1 MKDGDIM
8 SDDKKTELKKKVD
21 NMMQGSTS
29 PDVFRKVMAV
39 AEDENATVND
49 LKTVIEHDPV
59 IVSKVLSMAN
69 GAYFWF
75 PRQINSISQAILVLG
90 FNMVKTLAVST
101 SIFTGVSAE
110 NMRSV
115 NALWDHSFIV
125 GMSAGLIAKES
136 MVVDNDSAFITGI
149 LHDIGRVVLFQLFGE
164 EYLKVA
170 GEGRE
175 GLLKREEKIFGATH
189 PEVGGWLAE
198 RINLPEACV
207 RAISFHHTPSECP
220 IDKEDPG
227 MEYLPHVV
235 YLADFMVSDA
245 SNGIDSDCEA
255 SQNHAWVL
263 KSIGMGNKIF
273 DILEEV
279 KERIEEMKLKECS

>member
-1 MKDGDIM
+1 MNE
-8 SDDKKTELKKKVD
+8 DKKIELRKKVD
-21 NMMQGSTS
+21 KMMQGSTS
-29 PDVFRKVMAV
+29 PDIFRKVMTV
-39 AEDENATVND
+39 AEDEKAGVND
-49 LKTVIEHDPV
+49 LKAVIEHDPV
-59 IVSKVLSMAN
+59 IVSRVLSMAN

-101 SIFTGVSAE
+101 SIFTGLSSN
-110 NMRSV
+110 NMRFV
-115 NALWDHSFIV
+115 NALWSHSFIV
-125 GMSAGLIAKES
+125 GMASGLIAKES
-136 MVVDNDSAFITGI
+136 MVVDNDSAFITGL
-149 LHDIGRVVLFQLFGE
+149 LHDIGRVVLFQLYEE

-170 GEGRE
+170 GDSRE
-175 GLLKREEKIFGATH
+175 GLLLREEKAFGASH

-198 RINLPEACV
+198 RINLPESCV
-207 RAISFHHTPSECP
+207 RSITYHHNPSECP
-220 IDKEDPG
+220 VDKTDPA

-235 YLADFMVSDA
+235 YLADFIVSDTGD
-245 SNGIDSDCEA
+245 GIDSDCEA

-279 KERIEEMKLKECS
+279 KERVEEMKLMECS

>member
-1 MKDGDIM
+1 M
-8 SDDKKTELKKKVD
+8 SDEKKKELRKKVD
-21 NMMQGSTS
+21 KMMQGSTS
-29 PDVFRKVMAV
+29 PDIFRKVMTV
-39 AEDENATVND
+39 AEDEKASVND
-49 LKTVIEHDPV
+49 LKAVIEHDPV
-59 IVSKVLSMAN
+59 IVSRVLSMAN

-101 SIFTGVSAE
+101 SIFTGLSS
-110 NMRSV
+110 NNRRSV
-115 NALWDHSFIV
+115 NALWNHSFIV
-125 GMSAGLIAKES
+125 GMASGLIAKES
-136 MVVDNDSAFITGI
+136 MAVDNDSAFITGL
-149 LHDIGRVVLFQLFGE
+149 LHDIGRVVLFQLFGG
-164 EYLKVA
+164 EYLKVSGA
-170 GEGRE
+170 SRE
-175 GLLKREEKIFGATH
+175 GLLLREEKAFGATH

-207 RAISFHHTPSECP
+207 RSIAFHHNPSECP
-220 IDKEDPG
+220 VDKTDPA

-235 YLADFMVSDA
+235 YLADFIVSDTGD
-245 SNGIDSDCEA
+245 GIDSDCEA

-279 KERIEEMKLKECS
+279 KERVEEMKLKECS